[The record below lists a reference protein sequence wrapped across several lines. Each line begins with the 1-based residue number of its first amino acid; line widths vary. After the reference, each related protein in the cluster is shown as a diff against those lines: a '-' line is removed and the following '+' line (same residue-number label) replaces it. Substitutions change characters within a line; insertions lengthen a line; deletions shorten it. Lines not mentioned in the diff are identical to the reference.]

1 MPVKIPVRAEY
12 NNSGSPTGLSEY
24 QTNEFVGS
32 LYGGTGYNTYSNGEI
47 LIGNSSGTL
56 TKNTIQGEAGKIT
69 VTNNDGAI
77 LISLDADVG
86 VSPATS
92 ASLGIVKIPNT
103 NAVSQL
109 DPTVTAGGTDYSNAT
124 NVATT
129 GGTLGSS
136 GLTVDITTSDGV
148 VTAAVV
154 NNGGS
159 GYVVDDLI
167 TITGGNVDAKVT
179 VQTIVSG
186 GLAIDGYGNLSHG
199 SVNASSGNEF
209 TTLANLEVL
218 KKLELDSNGHVLT
231 AQKEMLY
238 FRGGIQLIEQGNS
251 KYIEGSGQDLAMAI
265 VFGG

>member
-24 QTNEFVGS
+24 QSNEYVGT
-32 LYGGTGYNTYSNGEI
+32 LYGGTGQNTYNNGEI

-69 VTNNDGAI
+69 VTNDDGAI

-92 ASLGIVKIPNT
+92 TTLGTVKVPNVS
-103 NAVSQL
+103 AVSQL
-109 DPTVTAGGTDYSNAT
+109 DPSVTAGGTGYSNAT

-136 GLTVDITTSDGV
+136 GLTLDITTSDGV

-154 NNGGS
+154 NNGGG
-159 GYVVDDLI
+159 GYAVDDLI
-167 TITGGNVDAKVT
+167 TITGGNADAQVT
-179 VQTIVSG
+179 VQTITIG
-186 GLAIDGYGNLSHG
+186 GLAVDGYGNLSHG
-199 SVNASSGNEF
+199 IVNASSGNEF

-218 KKLELDSNGHVLT
+218 KKLELDSSGHVLT
-231 AQKEMLY
+231 AQKEMIY
-238 FRGGIQLIEQGNS
+238 FRSGIQLIEEDNS
-251 KYIEGSGQDLAMAI
+251 KYIEGSGQDIAMAI